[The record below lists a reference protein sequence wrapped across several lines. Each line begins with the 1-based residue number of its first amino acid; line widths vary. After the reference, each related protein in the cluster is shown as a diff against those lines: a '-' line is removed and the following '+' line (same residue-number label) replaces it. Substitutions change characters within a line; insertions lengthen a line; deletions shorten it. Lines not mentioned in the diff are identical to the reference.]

1 MGSRSSFRRVAM
13 AIAKALGVILATVCI
28 AVYVCGY
35 IWARI
40 IWGCMPWLCGPII
53 VYLMLRYLT

>member
-1 MGSRSSFRRVAM
+1 M